1 MKNENRSEKESRPGK
16 FDSPE
21 NNRFEDL
28 KTQSQSQT
36 GNSHMTPFTSSEISD
51 SEKNYKIKNSL
62 KNSAINTINP
72 IKCPHPNCN
81 LVFKTEKLKILHH
94 DNLNEECFDESNDL
108 LKTLLKFVKFL
119 KLQTYFRKY
128 KLKEDEGFRSLWR
141 SYEEFHKN
149 YKNRELILSVIGD
162 FEDVCK

>member
-16 FDSPE
+16 LDSPE
-21 NNRFEDL
+21 NNSFD
-28 KTQSQSQT
+28 SQIKIEIE
-36 GNSHMTPFTSSEISD
+36 NSNMTPTPSSEISD
-51 SEKNYKIKNSL
+51 TEINNKIKNSL
-62 KNSAINTINP
+62 KNFTINTI
-72 IKCPHPNCN
+72 KCSHPNCN
-81 LVFKTEKLKILHH
+81 LVFKTEKLKVLHH

-119 KLQTYFRKY
+119 RLQTYFRKY
-128 KLKEDEGFRSLWR
+128 KLKEDEGFRTLWK

>member
-1 MKNENRSEKESRPGK
+1 MKNENRPEKGSRPGK
-16 FDSPE
+16 LDSPE
-21 NNRFEDL
+21 NNSFDNL
-28 KTQSQSQT
+28 KIQFQT
-36 GNSHMTPFTSSEISD
+36 ENFNMTPTPGSEISD
-51 SEKNYKIKNSL
+51 TEINNKIKISL
-62 KNSAINTINP
+62 KNSAINTINT
-72 IKCPHPNCN
+72 IKCSHPNCN

-128 KLKEDEGFRSLWR
+128 KLKEDEGFRTLWK